1 MLTYQQ
7 ASLVHRSIAEDV
19 TDGGAVI
26 YPHLRR
32 LIADR
37 LAERWPADE
46 GMGTSDISIAITESL
61 RVFEVPHIGPII
73 KAYEACG
80 FTMPASIAYPD
91 AFQE

>member
-37 LAERWPADE
+37 IVEDWPADE
-46 GMGTSDISIAITESL
+46 GMGSSDISIAITEAL

-73 KAYEACG
+73 KAYERCG
-80 FTMPASIAYPD
+80 FTVPASYAYPGSFED
-91 AFQE
+91 